1 MAQTLVTG
9 AAGFIGSHLTEA
21 LLDRGDAVIGLDA
34 LVTGRRV
41 NLESV
46 MGVEAFRFV
55 EGDIRDGT
63 LLRALCADVQT
74 VYHQAAIPSVPR
86 SVDDPVTTTD
96 VNCVGTATV
105 LDAARDADVETVVV
119 ASSSSVYGSETGVPK
134 VETMTPQPESPYAL
148 SKHYTEQLAMHAH
161 ALYGIDTV
169 ALRYFNIFGP
179 RQRPDGPYAA
189 VIPAFLARMQAGEP
203 PVIYGDGQQTRD
215 FTYIDNAV
223 QANLA
228 AADADVG
235 GEVLNIGA
243 GERLSVRALVDLL
256 NDVLGTSLTPE
267 HSDPRVGDV
276 KHSSADIDRAE
287 RLIGYM
293 PVVDVT
299 SGIRQLVD
307 SVV

>member
-1 MAQTLVTG
+1 MY
-9 AAGFIGSHLTEA
+9 
-21 LLDRGDAVIGLDA
+21 D
-34 LVTGRRV
+34 
-41 NLESV
+41 
-46 MGVEAFRFV
+46 
-55 EGDIRDGT
+55 
-63 LLRALCADVQT
+63 
-74 VYHQAAIPSVPR
+74 
-86 SVDDPVTTTD
+86 
-96 VNCVGTATV
+96 
-105 LDAARDADVETVVV
+105 
-119 ASSSSVYGSETGVPK
+119 
-134 VETMTPQPESPYAL
+134 
-148 SKHYTEQLAMHAH
+148 
-161 ALYGIDTV
+161 IDTV
-169 ALRYFNIFGP
+169 VLRYFNIFGP

-189 VIPAFLARMQAGEP
+189 AIPAFLARMQTGEP

-267 HSDPRVGDV
+267 HSDPRAEDV
-276 KHSSADIDRAE
+276 RHSSADIDRAE
-287 RLIGYM
+287 RIIGYM
-293 PVVDVT
+293 PAVDAT